1 MSNESISPEAIQEQ
15 VNRLLPELID
25 FREDLHRHPEL
36 SWQEHR
42 TTDKIQEKLAA
53 HGLKH
58 FRRVIDTGGI
68 VDFEFK
74 KDAPYVLLRADIDAL
89 PLQDEKQVTYRS
101 RNEGVCHAC
110 AHDVHTTTALGTA
123 LAIQALKPD
132 LSHNLRFVFQPA
144 EEPIP
149 SGAPEMI
156 ANGALEDVAYALGMH
171 MEPRIPLNTIGLTA
185 GRVNMQSIRID
196 LTLKGPG
203 GHSARPSDT
212 ADLVWIASRIVQDSY
227 QIIYREVNLMDN
239 TVVLTFT
246 EIHAAQGY
254 NVIPGELK
262 LTGTIRLADPAKKLV
277 FYERFRKL
285 LKHLEDETGCTI
297 DLNIQ
302 EGSEPILNDKG
313 VIDQLT
319 DATLNGFWLPVGIDA
334 NFRTPGT
341 DDFSHYVKDIPGAYV
356 RFGVGTEQHTATL
369 HEGLFDVPKEVI
381 NIAVSFFTYQLLNF
395 KP

>member
-1 MSNESISPEAIQEQ
+1 MSKSDITQAAIQQE
-15 VNRLLPELID
+15 VKRLLPELIE

-36 SWQEHR
+36 SWQEFR
-42 TTDKIQEKLAA
+42 TTEKIGEKLAA
-53 HGLKH
+53 HGLSNFK
-58 FRRVIDTGGI
+58 RIIDTGGTL
-68 VDFEFK
+68 DLEFK
-74 KDAPYVLLRADIDAL
+74 KGAPYILLRGDIDAL
-89 PLQDEKQVTYRS
+89 PLQDEKQVPYRS
-101 RNEGVCHAC
+101 QNEGICHAC

-123 LAIQALKPD
+123 LAIKALKPD
-132 LSHNLRFVFQPA
+132 LDHNLRFVFQPA

-149 SGAPEMI
+149 SGAPQMI
-156 ANGALEDVAYALGMH
+156 AHGALEDVACALGMH

-212 ADLVWIASRIVQDSY
+212 ADLLWIASRIIQDSY

-254 NVIPGELK
+254 NVIPGELT

-285 LKHLEDETGCTI
+285 LAHLESESGCTI

-302 EGSEPILNDKG
+302 EGSEPILNDKH

-319 DATLNGFWLPVGIDA
+319 EATVNGFWMPVGIDA

-341 DDFSHYVKDIPGAYV
+341 DDFSHYVKDIPGAYI
-356 RFGVGTEQHTATL
+356 RFGVGTEKHTATL

-395 KP
+395 KL